1 MAEQPHQWRDRT
13 LEVPPQDPWA
23 HPPVAS
29 GPTRSPGSTSGP
41 TSGSGPTPR
50 PGTTPSPTPSLGPAQ
65 PNPFHRGVAHV
76 KPAMPRTE
84 SFTAAHEPTGTG
96 WPEADAPEQRRPVG
110 AQLRQLRL
118 GGEWSAAAALFA
130 FVCWGVWTLSTDGDS
145 LMTPVLVFGLTL
157 MVAVGLFALSRLLGR
172 IVLEKQLNRV
182 RRTARGAHLVT
193 AVFLTGVGLA
203 FLRQTDWVMSAWNW
217 VAGTF

>member
-23 HPPVAS
+23 QPPVAS
-29 GPTRSPGSTSGP
+29 GGAPAPE
-41 TSGSGPTPR
+41 
-50 PGTTPSPTPSLGPAQ
+50 PAQ
-65 PNPFHRGVAHV
+65 TNPFHRGVAHV

-96 WPEADAPEQRRPVG
+96 WPDAEVPEQRRSVG

-118 GGEWSAAAALFA
+118 GGEWSSAAVLFA
-130 FVCWGVWTLSTDGDS
+130 FVCWGVWTISTDGPS
-145 LMTPVLVFGLTL
+145 LTTPVLVFVLTL
-157 MVAVGLFALSRLLGR
+157 MVAAGLFALSRLLGR
-172 IVLEKQLNRV
+172 IVLEKHFGRV
-182 RRTARGAHLVT
+182 RRTARGAHMV
-193 AVFLTGVGLA
+193 ASVFLVGVGLA
-203 FLRQTDWVMSAWNW
+203 FLRQTEWVVSAWNW

>member
-1 MAEQPHQWRDRT
+1 MAEQPHQWGDRT
-13 LEVPPQDPWA
+13 LAVPPQDPWA

-29 GPTRSPGSTSGP
+29 GSAPVT
-41 TSGSGPTPR
+41 
-50 PGTTPSPTPSLGPAQ
+50 GPAQ

-96 WPEADAPEQRRPVG
+96 WPDAEVPQQRQPVA

-118 GGEWSAAAALFA
+118 GGEWSAAAVLFA
-130 FVCWGVWTLSTDGDS
+130 FVCWGVWAISSDGSSLLAPLLTFAVTL
-145 LMTPVLVFGLTL
+145 LVAG
-157 MVAVGLFALSRLLGR
+157 GLFALSRLLGR
-172 IVLEKQLNRV
+172 IVLEKQFGRV
-182 RRTARGAHLVT
+182 RRTARAAHLVT
-193 AVFLTGVGLA
+193 AVFLVGVGLA
-203 FLRQTDWVMSAWNW
+203 FLRQTDWVMGAWNW

>member
-23 HPPVAS
+23 QPPTAS
-29 GPTRSPGSTSGP
+29 GPAPA
-41 TSGSGPTPR
+41 
-50 PGTTPSPTPSLGPAQ
+50 PSPATSPAPSRAPSPAPEPAQ

-96 WPEADAPEQRRPVG
+96 WPDADVPQERRPVA

-118 GGEWSAAAALFA
+118 GGEWSTAAVLFA
-130 FVCWGVWTLSTDGDS
+130 FVCWGIWTISTDGDS
-145 LMTPVLVFGLTL
+145 LMTPVLVFALSL
-157 MVAVGLFALSRLLGR
+157 MVALGLFALSRLLGR
-172 IVLEKQLNRV
+172 IVLERQFGRV
-182 RRTARGAHLVT
+182 RRTARGAHLV
-193 AVFLTGVGLA
+193 ASVFLVGVGLA